1 MREGRH
7 MDIRNNWGFSLLEL
21 TCAIFVVTVAGFGS
35 IQLYSVGMDKIIMMR
50 EYDVA
55 TSELRNEVERLRSL
69 PFDSVADGMAVS
81 PPSTA
86 LATLYE
92 PVLAIKTSERSPG
105 LKAVEVSLAWKS
117 RGGRTITR
125 KLTTL
130 IADHGAEGKP

>member
-1 MREGRH
+1 MDVRH
-7 MDIRNNWGFSLLEL
+7 NRGFSLLEL

-69 PFDSVADGMAVS
+69 SFDAVADGMAVS
-81 PPSTA
+81 PPSA
-86 LATLYE
+86 AMATLSE
-92 PVLAIKTSERSPG
+92 PLLTVAATERSPG

-125 KLTTL
+125 KLMTL
-130 IADHGAEGKP
+130 IADHGVEGKP

>member
-1 MREGRH
+1 MDVRH
-7 MDIRNNWGFSLLEL
+7 NRGFSLLEL

-69 PFDSVADGMAVS
+69 SFDSVSDGMAVS
-81 PPSTA
+81 PPSA
-86 LATLYE
+86 AMATLSE
-92 PVLAIKTSERSPG
+92 PLLTVAATERSPG

-125 KLTTL
+125 KLMTL
-130 IADHGAEGKP
+130 IADHGVEGKP